1 MVLTIS
7 NEEFL
12 KMKGAILDADRDEA
26 LALVRM
32 FVKRLEQ
39 QSNQGLKSHLD
50 GP

>member
-7 NEEFL
+7 NEEFMR
-12 KMKGAILDADRDEA
+12 MKGAVLDADRDEA
-26 LALVRM
+26 LELIKA

-39 QSNQGLKSHLD
+39 QSRQGLKSHLD